1 MKNLTNL
8 APILVVFFASLF
20 SSFSIY
26 AQNVYFAD
34 TDFKTV
40 LLANPLVNSN
50 GDNEIQKIEATT
62 FSGSLNISNAGIYDL
77 TGIEHFTS
85 MVSLNVSNNQLS
97 WIELYANNSLVSLD
111 CSNNSLKELNIDNL
125 TELRSL
131 NISNNKLKEIN
142 LVHNHSIKRFHC
154 SENVIE
160 VLNLEENIELL
171 GLNCRSNALTS
182 LDISSNSNLLV
193 LDCSNNQL
201 ASLNMAN
208 NNNINIASSS
218 FDATNNALNCI
229 KVDDKNFSDQNWA
242 SKIDAGSFFSNSCIT
257 SLPTKDVF
265 TGGITVFPNPISKV
279 VTITFGGNTTNVSL
293 KIFNS
298 AGKVVLQDNYQDRKS
313 VTLDLDLSA
322 GIYMVAIDKGTGEI
336 ETQKLIKQ

>member
-20 SSFSIY
+20 SSFSMY

-50 GDNEIQKIEATT
+50 GDNEIQKIEAMT
-62 FSGSLNISNAGIYDL
+62 FSGSLDISNAGIYDL
-77 TGIEHFTS
+77 TGIEYFTN

-97 WIELYANNSLVSLD
+97 WLDLYSNVSLVSLD

-125 TELRSL
+125 TELCAL
-131 NISNNKLKEIN
+131 IVSNNQLTEIN
-142 LVHNHSIKRFHC
+142 LMHNNLLKRFHC
-154 SENVIE
+154 SENALE
-160 VLNLEENIELL
+160 ELNLEENTELI

-218 FDATNNALNCI
+218 FNATNNALNCI

-242 SKIDAGSFFSNSCIT
+242 SKIDAGSFFSNNCII
-257 SLPTKDVF
+257 SLPAKDVF
-265 TGGITVFPNPISKV
+265 TGGITVFPNPISKN

-298 AGKVVLQDNYQDRKS
+298 AGKVVLQENYQDRKS

-322 GIYMVAIDKGTGEI
+322 GVYMVAIDKGTGEI